1 MAITSFT
8 SSKNHCAY
16 GGEEI
21 TLTWVTT
28 GSYVTLSCDCYDGT
42 QKQTA
47 GTHLSADT
55 SVYIYPVT
63 ETVISLKDDSGNE
76 DILHIVIGYDPA
88 KYFMRSRRLV
98 LRGV

>member
-8 SSKNHCAY
+8 SSKSRCAY

-21 TLTWVTT
+21 TLTWVST

-42 QKQTA
+42 QKQIA
-47 GTHLSADT
+47 GAHLSAST

-63 ETVISLKDDSGNE
+63 ETVLSLKDDSGNE
-76 DILHIVIGYDPA
+76 EILHIVIGYDPA
-88 KYFMRSRRLV
+88 RYFMRGRKLI
-98 LRGV
+98 LRGA